1 MRVSIFCCFLFC
13 FCLKY
18 LYEELQKLRPN
29 LVKLANEADDN
40 DESIGDIIKTNE
52 QCEKII
58 NQYRLTFLNER
69 GGAMHQQDDKLVN
82 IMEDASGGGGGDFSS
97 LETVGSMNSMG
108 ETGKPAKY
116 DPLKE
121 LHDLFS
127 HEPVQPAQ
135 PPPGYLKNDLSEFLS
150 ISGGGG
156 VSGGGDTTTRNIEN
170 LLSSIS
176 VSGQA
181 KPTDVLKS

>member
-1 MRVSIFCCFLFC
+1 M
-13 FCLKY
+13 
-18 LYEELQKLRPN
+18 
-29 LVKLANEADDN
+29 KLANEVDDN

-69 GGAMHQQDDKLVN
+69 GGVMHQQDDKLVN
-82 IMEDASGGGGGDFSS
+82 IMDDASGTGGGGSGGDFSS

-108 ETGKPAKY
+108 ETGGKSSAKY

-150 ISGGGG
+150 MGGG
-156 VSGGGDTTTRNIEN
+156 VSGGGGDTTTRNIEN

-181 KPTDVLKS
+181 RPTDAVKSWSF